1 MTVSKTCADCGQ
13 PVSRYPSGAVVH
25 YATGTAACSTPR
37 PGVPRKGQVVRYR
50 PRPTGRYEYMRLAS
64 SAEVRDMESGP
75 YLELWGYK
83 CRRGGLPV
91 NVNPSSRFLP
101 AAGVEIVTGLVR
113 GEGDHG

>member
-1 MTVSKTCADCGQ
+1 MTVNSDI
-13 PVSRYPSGAVVH
+13 PV
-25 YATGTAACSTPR
+25 
-37 PGVPRKGQVVRYR
+37 KGQVVRYR
-50 PRPTGRYEYMRLAS
+50 RRSRGRYEYMRLLD

>member
-1 MTVSKTCADCGQ
+1 
-13 PVSRYPSGAVVH
+13 
-25 YATGTAACSTPR
+25 
-37 PGVPRKGQVVRYR
+37 
-50 PRPTGRYEYMRLAS
+50 
-64 SAEVRDMESGP
+64 VRDMESGP

-113 GEGDHG
+113 GEDDHG